1 VVTMAG
7 LGSLQGLEWI
17 QKRTGLDPASNSE
30 AITFLETSSSTI
42 CMQCRGSRM
51 LCGKFRCPILCKA
64 ELLVKHLPKLFSDQV
79 DGSSPPGAF
88 VGHVGYPKVYLGPL
102 IPPEKGDTRL
112 LDMPELWLGKS
123 IQTIIDY
130 RFSLIRGKSLVEVHE
145 AADPGKYLLDLQD
158 MGLSSASVD
167 VDAKFKKKPRMAVAL
182 SEDTQPYGPS
192 AIIQD
197 LRITPSTG
205 ERRLE
210 AVYYD
215 GDLLAGD
222 GMVELY
228 RGGVEVSRIQRTLS
242 LGMLGLHEQR
252 KVVPTR
258 WGITAVD
265 DTLSKHLLESIR
277 HYPAIDKYL
286 VYKYEYLDNWYAAI
300 LSPRNWEYECIEAW
314 FPGTAWNKTG
324 AAPALMG
331 DHEPHEGRTRYASIG
346 GCYYSTRLAVAEAL
360 ERMER
365 QASALV
371 LREIHPGYILPV
383 GVWNVR
389 ESVRAALKTQPAL
402 FDTFQQA
409 LQFATKGFVIPPS
422 TWMRNSSLIREEM
435 FQQRLSQYFAS

>member
-1 VVTMAG
+1 
-7 LGSLQGLEWI
+7 
-17 QKRTGLDPASNSE
+17 
-30 AITFLETSSSTI
+30 
-42 CMQCRGSRM
+42 M
-51 LCGKFRCPILCKA
+51 LCGRARCPILSKA
-64 ELLVKHLPKLFSDQV
+64 ELLVKHLPKLSKERV

-130 RFSLIRGKSLVEVHE
+130 RFSLIRGKSLVEIHE
-145 AADPGKYLLDLQD
+145 AADPGKYLLDLHD
-158 MGLSSASVD
+158 MALSSSSVD

-182 SEDTQPYGPS
+182 SEDTQPFGPS
-192 AIIQD
+192 ALID
-197 LRITPSTG
+197 ELRISPSTG

-228 RGGVEVSRIQRTLS
+228 QGGVEVSRIQRTLS
-242 LGMLGLHEQR
+242 LGMLGLNEQR

-258 WGITAVD
+258 WSITAVD
-265 DTLSKHLLESIR
+265 DTLSKHLLKPVRS
-277 HYPAIDKYL
+277 YPPIDKYQ
-286 VYKYEYLDNWYAAI
+286 VYEYEYLDNWYTAI

-314 FPGTAWNKTG
+314 FPGTAWNETG
-324 AAPALMG
+324 GTPAVMG
-331 DHEPHEGRTRYASIG
+331 DHEPYEGRTRYASIG
-346 GCYYSTRLAVAEAL
+346 GCYYSTRLAVAEAW
-360 ERMER
+360 ERMKR
-365 QASALV
+365 QAAALV

-383 GVWNVR
+383 GVWSVR
-389 ESVRAALKTQPAL
+389 ESVRAALRTKPFV

-409 LQFATKGFVIPPS
+409 LQFATKDFVIPPP
-422 TWMRNSSLIREEM
+422 TWMRNSVLIREEM